1 MLTNLLCKIELFYS
15 RTDRGDENVLSADYM
30 LTVRGMD
37 RFSFYAG
44 SSMKNQ
50 RCERQWKDTNERGVR
65 PLMFKFK

>member
-1 MLTNLLCKIELFYS
+1 MMNLLYKIEFIYS
-15 RTDRGDENVLSADYM
+15 RTDRGGENMLAADYM

-50 RCERQWKDTNERGVR
+50 RCERQRKDTNERGVR

>member
-1 MLTNLLCKIELFYS
+1 M
-15 RTDRGDENVLSADYM
+15 LSADYM